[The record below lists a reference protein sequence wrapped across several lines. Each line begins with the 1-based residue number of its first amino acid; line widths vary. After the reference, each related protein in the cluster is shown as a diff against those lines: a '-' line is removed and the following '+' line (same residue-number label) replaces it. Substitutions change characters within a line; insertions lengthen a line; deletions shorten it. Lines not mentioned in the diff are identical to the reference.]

1 MEIEI
6 DRIFCN
12 LGKDWVS
19 GIINFNIGD
28 IEFNDAKL
36 SDSEIEK
43 MKLIANCIAKRL
55 INEEINK
62 YQENTKMLEKYVS
75 DND

>member
-19 GIINFNIGD
+19 GMINFKIGD
-28 IEFNDAKL
+28 IEFNDSKL
-36 SDSEIEK
+36 NDSEIEQIK
-43 MKLIANCIAKRL
+43 MIANCVTKRL

-75 DND
+75 GNE

>member
-12 LGKDWVS
+12 LGKNWVT
-19 GIINFNIGD
+19 GIINFKIGD

-36 SDSEIEK
+36 TDGEMEK
-43 MKLIANCIAKRL
+43 MKLIANCVARRL
-55 INEEINK
+55 INERIDE
-62 YQENTKMLEKYVS
+62 YDENTKMLEKYVS
-75 DND
+75 GND

>member
-12 LGKDWVS
+12 LGNDWVT
-19 GIINFNIGD
+19 GIINFKIGD

-36 SDSEIEK
+36 NEAEMEK
-43 MKLIANCIAKRL
+43 MKLFANCVAKRL
-55 INEEINK
+55 INERIDE
-62 YQENTKMLEKYVS
+62 YDENTKMLEKYVS
-75 DND
+75 GND